1 MPKADDLPILR
12 TKLLIPELRYNY
24 VSREGLLDAL
34 DERNFGDVVLICG
47 PAGYGKTTLIAEW
60 ARMHG
65 TSTAW
70 LSLEDSDND
79 VDDFTRYFAAALE
92 PILND
97 DQMGGKI
104 QDKANGNSPGN
115 TLHTLIVHL
124 INVTTLDDVRAT
136 LVLDNFQLIT
146 QERILAEI
154 AFLLNH
160 LPPHLRLFLL
170 TRREPTFSLSR
181 MRAKARLLEIRTEQ
195 LAFNFSETSQFLRV
209 SLQRKISDEDLLFA
223 YQKTEGWVLGLQLLP
238 VEYLTKKP
246 EDGKLLQLHNAQA
259 LRAYFLDEVI
269 RPESPEVQEF
279 LFKTS
284 ILNKMNAELCEAL
297 FAESHACG
305 WCREM
310 LQILQDHN
318 LFTFPVDE
326 QPGWLRYH
334 PLFGEILRSELFSRY
349 PMESKELLV
358 RASAWFMRQNMLEE
372 SVQQILR
379 TEDSELIIA
388 HLEDITIQ
396 SLQDG
401 RVLDLMHIIRNID
414 EATISASPI
423 LCLAY
428 AWDLLAN
435 DDFETCELWME
446 KAIVLSHTPEG
457 EAKIAPYK
465 QIYDGIIKMMQAI
478 LLSSRGKADE
488 ADPLI
493 QEALDILPQDNYFSR
508 SFAML
513 HHAVAHAVEGRT
525 EEAIELYRQ
534 AIQIAQLSEQWFV
547 QLMGRY
553 QLARTYERIGRFN
566 EAEIELMRSMA
577 IFSRLK
583 GKYTNLECYL
593 YKELAAIHIARN
605 ELEDA
610 WEDFQNYLD
619 ASPVVKSS
627 PDDVSAHIFLAQFH
641 HANQDPG
648 SAKFELSLAQ
658 QLSGMTESLQDDVD
672 VQLAGLEMELQRNV
686 TENAERW
693 FRRQNEEKF
702 ETLLI
707 TNRMRARLLHAR
719 LLLTQGRRDK
729 DMEKIA
735 QSRGEL
741 EELLPSLQ
749 KIQYMALQI
758 KAYILLAEASAEL
771 ENEERMLEELGTALM
786 LAEPEE
792 IRQYFLDEGLPMSRM
807 LLSYLAAIKQ
817 GRVPSDSPSIA
828 FVSDLIFRM
837 TGKPGEARSEDNA
850 GAMEDIAVVELL
862 TPRETEVLQLV
873 ARGRTNAEIAQDLFI
888 SVNTVKRHLNNIFMK
903 LGVTTR
909 IQAVRVARQRGLI

>member
-24 VSREGLLDAL
+24 VPREGLLDAL

-47 PAGYGKTTLIAEW
+47 PAGYGKTTLAAEW
-60 ARMHG
+60 ARMH
-65 TSTAW
+65 SANTAW

-115 TLHTLIVHL
+115 TLHTLMVHL
-124 INVTTLDDVRAT
+124 INVTTQDDVRAT
-136 LVLDNFQLIT
+136 LVLDNFQFIT

-154 AFLLNH
+154 DFLLHH

-170 TRREPTFSLSR
+170 TRKEPTFSLSR

-195 LAFNFSETSQFLRV
+195 LAFNFSEMSQFLRV
-209 SLQRKISDEDLLFA
+209 SLQRKISDEGLLFA

-246 EDGKLLQLHNAQA
+246 EDGKLVQLHNAQA

-269 RPESPEVQEF
+269 RSESPEVQEF

-284 ILNKMNAELCEAL
+284 ILDKMNAELCEAL
-297 FAESHACG
+297 FAESHSYG
-305 WCREM
+305 WSREM

-414 EATISASPI
+414 ETIISASPI

-435 DDFETCELWME
+435 YDFESCELWME

-457 EAKIAPYK
+457 KAKIAPYIE
-465 QIYDGIIKMMQAI
+465 IYDGIIKMMQAI
-478 LLSSRGKADE
+478 LLSSHGKAE
-488 ADPLI
+488 QADRLI
-493 QEALDILPQDNYFSR
+493 QEALEILPQDNYFLR

-547 QLMGRY
+547 QLLGRY
-553 QLARTYERIGRFN
+553 QLARTYERIGHFN

-648 SAKFELSLAQ
+648 SAKFELNLAK
-658 QLSGMTESLQDDVD
+658 QLSGMTESLQDDLD
-672 VQLAGLEMELQRNV
+672 VRLTGLEMELQRNF

-693 FRRQNEEKF
+693 FRRQNEEKL
-702 ETLLI
+702 ETLPI
-707 TNRMRARLLHAR
+707 IYRMRARLLHAR

-741 EELLPSLQ
+741 EELLPNLQ

-771 ENEERMLEELGTALM
+771 ENEERMLEELGTALI

-792 IRQYFLDEGLPMSRM
+792 IRQYFLDEGLLMSRM

-837 TGKPGEARSEDNA
+837 TGKPGEARPEDDA
-850 GAMEDIAVVELL
+850 GTMDDLVVVELL

>member
-1 MPKADDLPILR
+1 
-12 TKLLIPELRYNY
+12 
-24 VSREGLLDAL
+24 
-34 DERNFGDVVLICG
+34 
-47 PAGYGKTTLIAEW
+47 
-60 ARMHG
+60 
-65 TSTAW
+65 
-70 LSLEDSDND
+70 
-79 VDDFTRYFAAALE
+79 
-92 PILND
+92 
-97 DQMGGKI
+97 
-104 QDKANGNSPGN
+104 
-115 TLHTLIVHL
+115 
-124 INVTTLDDVRAT
+124 
-136 LVLDNFQLIT
+136 
-146 QERILAEI
+146 
-154 AFLLNH
+154 
-160 LPPHLRLFLL
+160 
-170 TRREPTFSLSR
+170 
-181 MRAKARLLEIRTEQ
+181 
-195 LAFNFSETSQFLRV
+195 
-209 SLQRKISDEDLLFA
+209 
-223 YQKTEGWVLGLQLLP
+223 
-238 VEYLTKKP
+238 
-246 EDGKLLQLHNAQA
+246 
-259 LRAYFLDEVI
+259 
-269 RPESPEVQEF
+269 
-279 LFKTS
+279 
-284 ILNKMNAELCEAL
+284 
-297 FAESHACG
+297 
-305 WCREM
+305 
-310 LQILQDHN
+310 
-318 LFTFPVDE
+318 
-326 QPGWLRYH
+326 
-334 PLFGEILRSELFSRY
+334 
-349 PMESKELLV
+349 
-358 RASAWFMRQNMLEE
+358 
-372 SVQQILR
+372 
-379 TEDSELIIA
+379 
-388 HLEDITIQ
+388 
-396 SLQDG
+396 
-401 RVLDLMHIIRNID
+401 ID

-435 DDFETCELWME
+435 YDFESCELWME

-457 EAKIAPYK
+457 EAKVAPYK

-478 LLSSRGKADE
+478 LLSSRGKAE
-488 ADPLI
+488 QADGLI
-493 QEALDILPQDNYFSR
+493 QEALDILPQDNYFLR

-648 SAKFELSLAQ
+648 SAKFELNLAQ

-693 FRRQNEEKF
+693 FRRQNEEKL
-702 ETLLI
+702 ETLPI
-707 TNRMRARLLHAR
+707 IYRMRARLLHAR
-719 LLLTQGRRDK
+719 LLLTQGRREK

-741 EELLPSLQ
+741 EELLPILQ

-771 ENEERMLEELGTALM
+771 ENEERMLEELGIALM

-837 TGKPGEARSEDNA
+837 TGKPGEAR
-850 GAMEDIAVVELL
+850 
-862 TPRETEVLQLV
+862 
-873 ARGRTNAEIAQDLFI
+873 
-888 SVNTVKRHLNNIFMK
+888 
-903 LGVTTR
+903 
-909 IQAVRVARQRGLI
+909 